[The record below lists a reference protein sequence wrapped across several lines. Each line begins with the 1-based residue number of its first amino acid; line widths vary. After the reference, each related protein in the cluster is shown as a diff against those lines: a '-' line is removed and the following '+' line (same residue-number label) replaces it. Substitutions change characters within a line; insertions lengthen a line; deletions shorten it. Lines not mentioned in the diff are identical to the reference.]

1 MSERSGVSASAR
13 GMDKVG
19 NSAADRTADTWRQE
33 PASLGQ
39 QRLWLLDQLVG
50 PSATYNV
57 PIALRLDGKLDTEAL
72 EGAITEIV
80 RRHEV
85 LRTTIGDVEGVPV
98 QVIARPEVI
107 RLKVADLSEIEAD
120 SRETECHRILVDE
133 AEKPFRLGLES
144 LFRPV
149 LVKLGPDAHVLALTM
164 HHAITDG
171 WSLGVFCRELA
182 TLYAAF
188 HAGRPSPLAEL
199 TAQYSDFVRWQRE
212 WLTGDQL
219 ADQLAYWRA
228 QLRAMPEVL
237 VLPTDRPRPP
247 MQSFRGSLEV
257 ADLPTDLMDALRHL
271 SREAGVTLFMTVLAA
286 FQVLLH
292 LYTGQT
298 DIAVG
303 SPIANRRRSEFEEL
317 IGYFVNNLVLRT
329 DLSGNPTFR
338 ELLGR
343 VREVALGA
351 YGHQDLPFERIVE
364 ELRPQRTLA
373 YSPIF
378 QVMLM
383 YRQDIQDV
391 PALSDLGVTRIR
403 VPRGTSK
410 FDLTITLARE
420 EDSMKVAAEYDV
432 ELFGAAAIRRTLG
445 DLEAIMTRIVRAPD
459 NHLKAL
465 IHHSG

>member
-364 ELRPQRTLA
+364 ELRPRPNLA
-373 YSPIF
+373 YSPVF
-378 QVMLM
+378 QVLFVV
-383 YRQDIQDV
+383 QPGL
-391 PALSDLGVTRIR
+391 PAHITMGGLTLALQENPAAVARTDLTLLLTEHSTGCHVSLEYNSDLFDAVTARR
-403 VPRGTSK
+403 C
-410 FDLTITLARE
+410 LAQF
-420 EDSMKVAAEYDV
+420 KI
-432 ELFGAAAIRRTLG
+432 L
-445 DLEAIMTRIVRAPD
+445 LEVCASDPA
-459 NHLKAL
+459 HA
-465 IHHSG
+465 S